1 MQRTLLRFESIQEI
15 MGGEN
20 LAVIMLTDEKRQR
33 AISSICD
40 ESMTRQI
47 LLRVQSPGSCKNL
60 LPETLVEMLKGQY
73 EMMIYGVHDGQ
84 YQVVLSDSEFERSV
98 RIRFSDAVLLSII
111 ARYPLY
117 IEETLMKRQCIPFDE
132 KAKGIAIPINT
143 MDIPRLN
150 IAMQKAIDEENYE
163 LASKLRDEINNRT
176 NHTK

>member
-1 MQRTLLRFESIQEI
+1 M
-15 MGGEN
+15 
-20 LAVIMLTDEKRQR
+20 
-33 AISSICD
+33 
-40 ESMTRQI
+40 
-47 LLRVQSPGSCKNL
+47 

-111 ARYPLY
+111 AHYPLY

-163 LASKLRDEINNRT
+163 LASKLRDEINNRA